1 MALYALKTWID
12 LMHDSRTFELARTG
26 GLLLAMTLA
35 YLFFVHRP
43 AENEC
48 RRLEQQIQAQHLEL
62 QHIPVQLAE
71 VEHLH
76 AEIRQRQQASPKPV
90 ETSGI
95 TTKILKSI
103 SQLAHTHQLSI
114 DRLEPLAP
122 QDLSTHHVASV
133 RVQLSGEYDH
143 WNLLLQELDN
153 SPDEFEI
160 LDFRLSMNDVRSSR
174 QNRSAKNSEGSPMIH
189 RMSIGSD
196 SRPEARFIS
205 LAGSRLSS
213 SPHAAI
219 SGEMHIARRLL
230 PEMPAAT
237 LGMPGKN

>member
-1 MALYALKTWID
+1 MAPDALKTWID
-12 LMHDSRTFELARTG
+12 IMHDSRTFELARTG

-71 VEHLH
+71 VEHLR
-76 AEIRQRQQASPKPV
+76 AEIRQRLQASPKPV

-160 LDFRLSMNDVRSSR
+160 LEIRLSMNDARSSGR
-174 QNRSAKNSEGSPMIH
+174 NRSAKNSESSPMIH
-189 RMSIGSD
+189 RMSSGSD
-196 SRPEARFIS
+196 SRLEARLIA

-230 PEMPAAT
+230 PEMPAANLNT
-237 LGMPGKN
+237 PGKK

>member
-1 MALYALKTWID
+1 MAPDALKTWID
-12 LMHDSRTFELARTG
+12 IMHDSRTFELARTG

-71 VEHLH
+71 VEHLR
-76 AEIRQRQQASPKPV
+76 AEIRQRLQANPKPV

-122 QDLSTHHVASV
+122 QDLSTHQVASV

-160 LDFRLSMNDVRSSR
+160 LEIRLSMNDARSSGR
-174 QNRSAKNSEGSPMIH
+174 NRSAKNSESSPMIH
-189 RMSIGSD
+189 RMSSGSD
-196 SRPEARFIS
+196 SRPEARLIA

-213 SPHAAI
+213 SPHTSI

-230 PEMPAAT
+230 PEMPAANLNT
-237 LGMPGKN
+237 PGKK

>member
-1 MALYALKTWID
+1 MTRLALKTWID
-12 LMHDSRTFELARTG
+12 PMHDSRTFELARTG

-71 VEHLH
+71 VEHLR
-76 AEIRQRQQASPKPV
+76 AEIRQRQQANPKPV
-90 ETSGI
+90 ETSGV

-103 SQLAHTHQLSI
+103 SQLAHTHQLAI

-122 QDLSTHHVASV
+122 QDLSTHQVASV
-133 RVQLSGEYDH
+133 RVQLSGQYDH

-153 SPDEFEI
+153 SSDEFEI
-160 LDFRLSMNDVRSSR
+160 LEIRLSMNDARSSR
-174 QNRSAKNSEGSPMIH
+174 QNRSAKNSESSPMIH
-189 RMSIGSD
+189 RMSMGSESVAD
-196 SRPEARFIS
+196 SRLIS
-205 LAGSRLSS
+205 VAGSPLTS
-213 SPHAAI
+213 SPKAAI

-230 PEMPAAT
+230 PGMPAAT